1 MGDELC
7 HFGFCAGSWLG
18 FLGCDLL
25 AGGSPAATHFLLL
38 RQKKVSKEK
47 ATRLSGSLRFATG
60 NLRCPGKT
68 GVGANSLHC
77 VALKQ
82 RAALIPFFRG
92 ITGPTRTGPSG
103 NEVRTAEQPNSYHDR
118 ISVQTLGAMNSIAG
132 CTIAACA
139 RAIFNTKTGHRF
151 VALLPVF
158 LLPPLG
164 EGWDGALPEP
174 ESEPESA
181 PASPVLAEPVRVHQ
195 NGIRAA
201 RCLSRRRV
209 CADPRF
215 DGLSQVARSAA
226 QGLR

>member
-1 MGDELC
+1 MGGDVG
-7 HFGFCAGSWLG
+7 FGVWPWLG
-18 FLGCDLL
+18 DRCLHLL
-25 AGGSPAATHFLLL
+25 AGSRPAATHFSLL
-38 RQKKVSKEK
+38 RQRKVSKRK
-47 ATRLSGSLRFATG
+47 VIRLSGSLRFATG

-164 EGWDGALPEP
+164 EGWDGASPNPNPNPNPLPQVP
-174 ESEPESA
+174 FW
-181 PASPVLAEPVRVHQ
+181 
-195 NGIRAA
+195 
-201 RCLSRRRV
+201 LS
-209 CADPRF
+209 
-215 DGLSQVARSAA
+215 L
-226 QGLR
+226 